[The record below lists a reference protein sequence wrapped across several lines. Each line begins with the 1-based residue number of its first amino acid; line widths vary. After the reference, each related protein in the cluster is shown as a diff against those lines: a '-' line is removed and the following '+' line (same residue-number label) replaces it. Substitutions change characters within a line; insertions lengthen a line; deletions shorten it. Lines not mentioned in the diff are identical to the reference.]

1 MEIKETRQNEANEAN
16 SKDVQNI
23 REKEVQESSDSD
35 VDSQIDMLRAAG
47 IGIAED
53 DPTEPVLTLRMWV
66 LGIAFCIVVSGLNTL
81 YTLRTPSLTISG
93 SVVLLLAYPLGKLWE
108 KTIPNWVVPLG
119 IYSFELNPGPFNTK
133 EHTLIYIMSNLS
145 IYVRLGADVLTEQQ
159 MFYGYKAG
167 WGFQILI
174 TLATFLVGFCLAGI
188 FRAIIVVPQ
197 ELIWPGVLSVTA
209 LTTTLHHVKQEQVQS
224 RYETWK
230 ISRYAFFT
238 MACCISFCWYW
249 FPDFIFPALSYFSFP
264 CWIKPESK
272 VVNQIFG
279 MSSGMG
285 LLPITFDW
293 SQISYVGSPLLIPS
307 WAILNV
313 FISLVFWIWIVAV
326 ACYYTN
332 VWNTGYLPFQSSK
345 VFDNTGGVYKVK
357 KIVNAASGYKLDV
370 KKYLAYSPVYM
381 PITYAL
387 NMYGL
392 SFATLSALLVW
403 VILEKRHV
411 MADAARRVPHLIIES
426 LPGRSREYS
435 EDERG
440 DPDVPLWWYLIGC
453 ILALCMAIFAV
464 EWWNVEL
471 RWYGVLLACL
481 VALVFYPPLALV
493 YATSNLKINIDIFCR
508 IVAGFVFE
516 GKVLANIWFFDIGY
530 ITTIKGL
537 YFAQD
542 MKLAYY
548 CHIPQ
553 RKLFLVQCVGMVVGT
568 LSSLGILNWALG
580 HIKGVCTSA
589 AVNGFSCPYSSTHFN
604 TSLIWGAVGPRRYFS
619 NQIGYSAF
627 LYFFIL
633 GAILP
638 IPVYYLS
645 RRYPKSFWKRVH
657 IPLFLGGL
665 NYLPPATGMNY
676 GSWAVVGLTF
686 GWVIRSRMHGWW
698 SKYNFVLSS
707 AMDSS
712 VGIAGVVIF
721 LTIFFTGASKNFNWW
736 GTEVYKNTCDWKGCP
751 HLDIPK
757 SGKFTE

>member
-1 MEIKETRQNEANEAN
+1 MEANN
-16 SKDVQNI
+16 KDINLLEKSI
-23 REKEVQESSDSD
+23 REKELQDGNNTDSDSQTE
-35 VDSQIDMLRAAG
+35 VLRAAG
-47 IGIAED
+47 IGIAKD
-53 DPTEPVLTLRMWV
+53 DPTEPILTLRMWV
-66 LGIAFCIVVSGLNTL
+66 IGIAFCVVVSGLNTL
-81 YTLRTPSLTISG
+81 YTLRAPSLTISG
-93 SVVLLLAYPLGKLWE
+93 SVVLFLAYPLGKLWE
-108 KTIPNWVVPLG
+108 KVIPNWTLPLG
-119 IYSFELNPGPFNTK
+119 RLAFDLNPGPFNTK
-133 EHTLIYIMSNLS
+133 ASALGEKGYREQSNKDS
-145 IYVRLGADVLTEQQ
+145 PGARSDLYNQ

-174 TLATFLVGFCLAGI
+174 TFSTFFIGFCLAGL
-188 FRAIIVVPQ
+188 FRAIVVVPQ
-197 ELIWPGVLSVTA
+197 ELIWPGVLGVTA
-209 LTTTLHHVKQEQVQS
+209 LTTTLHHVNQERVQV
-224 RYETWK
+224 RYNTWK
-230 ISRYAFFT
+230 MSRYAFFA
-238 MACCISFCWYW
+238 MALCISFCWYW

-279 MSSGMG
+279 MHSGMG

-293 SQISYVGSPLLIPS
+293 SQVSYVGSPLLIPS
-307 WAILNV
+307 WAVLNV

-332 VWNTGYLPFQSSK
+332 VWNTGYLPFQSSQ
-345 VFDNTGGVYKVK
+345 VFDNTGKTYKVEK
-357 KIVNAASGYKLDV
+357 VVNAASGYQLDV

-381 PITYAL
+381 PVTYAL
-387 NMYGL
+387 NMFGL

-403 VILEKRHV
+403 VLLERRHV
-411 MADAARRVPHLIIES
+411 MADAAKRVPRLVLES

-440 DPDVPLWWYLIGC
+440 DPDVPLWWYLVAC
-453 ILALCMAIFAV
+453 ILALFMSMFAV
-464 EWWNVEL
+464 EWWDVEL
-471 RWYGVLLACL
+471 RWYGVLLACA
-481 VALVFYPPLALV
+481 VALIFYPPLALV
-493 YATSNLKINIDIFCR
+493 YATSNLKINIDVFCR

-548 CHIPQ
+548 CHASALPSY
-553 RKLFLVQCVGMVVGT
+553 FVQCVGMLVGT
-568 LSSLGILNWALG
+568 LSSLGVLNWALN
-580 HIKGVCTSA
+580 HITGICTSA

-619 NQIGYSAF
+619 NQIGYSAL

-638 IPVYYLS
+638 ITVYYMT
-645 RRYPKSFWKRVH
+645 RRYPKSLWRRVH
-657 IPLFLGGL
+657 VPLFLGGL

-686 GWVIRSRMHGWW
+686 GWFIRKRLHSWW

-712 VGIAGVVIF
+712 VGIAGAVIF
-721 LTIFFTGASKNFNWW
+721 FTIYFTGASDHFNWW
-736 GTEVYKNTCDWKGCP
+736 GTDVHKVCGSLAFNHSY
-751 HLDIPK
+751 
-757 SGKFTE
+757 